1 MLINR
6 LPGSVL
12 VTIIDCAKD
21 AFDYDV
27 DNHAPFAEVPNKIV
41 VDVKDTET
49 DVFPYNS
56 LERDPS
62 VHLFVSFDKNVNDLD
77 ANNVL
82 IGPVVAEAV
91 DEQHLADPLHRQRG
105 GEA

>member
-41 VDVKDTET
+41 KDKET
-49 DVFPYNS
+49 DEVPNNS